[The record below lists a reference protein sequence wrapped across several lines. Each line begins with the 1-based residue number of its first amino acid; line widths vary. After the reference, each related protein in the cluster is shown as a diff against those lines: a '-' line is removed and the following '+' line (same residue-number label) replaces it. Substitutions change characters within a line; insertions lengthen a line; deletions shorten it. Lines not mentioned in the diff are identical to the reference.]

1 MSLHSAGHRRGVV
14 CAPHAATVEDGRAIL
29 AEGGNA
35 IEAMLAMAA
44 SIAAV
49 YPHMNHIGGDG
60 FWLIR
65 EPSGRVRA
73 LMGAGRAGT
82 KATPRFYR
90 DAGFDEIPARGPFAA
105 LTVPGAVATWAL
117 AADAAK
123 AQGTKGFGGKLPL
136 DLLLAPAITHARE
149 GYTVTRSQARLT
161 AEKLPEMGNSVGF
174 TNAFLL
180 DGKVPD
186 VGARL
191 KQAAFAATLDQLAHT
206 GLDDFYRGDVGREI
220 AADLERI
227 GSPVTRAD
235 LENFEAIVE
244 EPLSVRTH
252 VGTLYN
258 SPPPTQGLASLI
270 ILALFER
277 LRVMEGESFEHIH
290 GLVEA
295 TKRAFRVRDRVITDP
310 DKPTVDL
317 SQFLSPDFLD
327 SEATKIDRTKAA
339 RWPAPYGEGDTIWMG
354 AADASGL
361 VVSYIQSLYWE
372 FGSGCVLPSTGIV
385 MQNRGASFSLDPKA
399 LNVLAPGRRPFHTL
413 NPALAELK
421 DGRIIAYGTMGG
433 DGQPQSQ
440 AAVFTRYVT
449 FRQPLERALDAPRW
463 LLGRTWGSDHTN
475 LRMESRFDGNLVD
488 RLLSAGHDV
497 AMLEEPYSD
506 TMGHSGAVVLH
517 PDGTLEG
524 GHDPRADGGAA
535 GV

>member
-1 MSLHSAGHRRGVV
+1 MNLHTAGHRRGVV
-14 CAPHAATVEDGRAIL
+14 AAPHAAAVEDGRAIL

-65 EPSGRVRA
+65 ERSGRVRA
-73 LMGAGRAGT
+73 LMGTGRAGA

-90 DAGFDEIPARGPFAA
+90 DAGHDEIPTRGPLAA
-105 LTVPGAVATWAL
+105 LTAPAAIAAWAL
-117 AADAAK
+117 AAEAAK
-123 AQGTKGFGGKLPL
+123 GQGGRLPL
-136 DLLLAPAITHARE
+136 DVLLASAIKHARE

-161 AEKLPEMGNSVGF
+161 AEKLPEMDRADGF
-174 TNAFLL
+174 KKAFLI

-191 KQAAFAATLDQLAHT
+191 KQVEFAATLEHLARA

-220 AADLERI
+220 AGDLERI

-235 LENFEAIVE
+235 MEKCEASVD
-244 EPLSVRTH
+244 EPLSVTIRA
-252 VGTLYN
+252 GALYN

-277 LRVMEGESFEHIH
+277 LRVPQAEGFEHIH
-290 GLVEA
+290 GIVEA
-295 TKRAFRVRDRVITDP
+295 TKRAFRVRDRVVTDP
-310 DKPTVDL
+310 DKITADL
-317 SQFLSPDFLD
+317 RPYFSPAFLD
-327 SEATKIDRTKAA
+327 AETAKIDSRKAA
-339 RWPAPYGEGDTIWMG
+339 RWPAPFGEGDTVWMG
-354 AADASGL
+354 AADANGL

-372 FGSGCVLPSTGIV
+372 FGSGCVLPATGIV

-399 LNVLAPGRRPFHTL
+399 LNTLAPGRRPFHTL
-413 NPALAELK
+413 NPAIAVLK
-421 DGRIIAYGTMGG
+421 DGRVIAYGAMGG

-449 FRQPLERALDAPRW
+449 FGQPLDKALDAPRW
-463 LLGRTWGSDHTN
+463 LLGRTWGSTHTN
-475 LRMESRFDGNLVD
+475 LRMESRFDGNLID

-497 AMLEEPYSD
+497 AVLDDGYSD
-506 TMGHSGAVVLH
+506 TMGHAGAVVLH
-517 PDGTLEG
+517 HDGTLEG